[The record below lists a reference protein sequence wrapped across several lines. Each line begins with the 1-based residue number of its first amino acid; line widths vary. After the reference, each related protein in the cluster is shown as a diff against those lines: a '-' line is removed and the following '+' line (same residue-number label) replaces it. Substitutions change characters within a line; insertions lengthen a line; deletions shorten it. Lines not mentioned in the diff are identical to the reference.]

1 MVKNLTRAKYHDYQ
15 IETEIKQVIKLLVEE
30 EFNEAPTNIL
40 NLTALKLDQKAN
52 KTLNGITKRKIRNE
66 ITDYYLYIKQQFKQL
81 DKQYPNS
88 FDVIATQ
95 IKSFYLIISRSETS
109 QEVIYEQLTEWLSKK
124 TENSSLGAC
133 GIIISFF
140 IQNCEVF

>member
-124 TENSSLGAC
+124 QKIAH
-133 GIIISFF
+133 
-140 IQNCEVF
+140 